1 MYRTLAVHFT
11 DPFHVSTRVADK
23 CNDGT
28 LLLQVSYPWLL
39 QYLIVLANFGFCIG
53 LVFKFNLCQIFSMIL
68 LIPFCVLNLLL
79 FFFQVMLHSQVKASL
94 TIYDAWLDLQD
105 GFTHTGQGDGRPA
118 SGFFPLVISP
128 TSRAGML
135 FSICLVTAVAEGMP
149 ISSLAL
155 CIGYQSLVQLYIPR
169 VCIWHWHGVVVL
181 LDTFICKFEE
191 SIVELLHNAQSSVHV
206 YPFMEVQ

>member
-1 MYRTLAVHFT
+1 MHFT
-11 DPFHVSTRVADK
+11 DLFHVSTRVADK

-28 LLLQVSYPWLL
+28 LLLQVSFPPIPCRFGQFLL
-39 QYLIVLANFGFCIG
+39 LKMLFDGVKNFH
-53 LVFKFNLCQIFSMIL
+53 LFKFNSCQIFRTPYAI
-68 LIPFCVLNLLL
+68 FCVHLS

-105 GFTHTGQGDGRPA
+105 GFSHTGQGDGRPA

-135 FSICLVTAVAEGMP
+135 FSICLATEVAEKGMP

-155 CIGYQSLVQLYIPR
+155 CISYHSLIKLYKPR
-169 VCIWHWHGVVVL
+169 VMYLTNAMGCGPVGY
-181 LDTFICKFEE
+181 LDLEI
-191 SIVELLHNAQSSVHV
+191 
-206 YPFMEVQ
+206 